1 MWLVRLW
8 INSDQNHKKD
18 CFFNFYIVGVSGE
31 GRTDDSETVHEKKKS
46 KLVVGFLVEFSNHQ
60 FNIKIEIKVI
70 YIVIFD
76 IYEIN
81 MENKRK

>member
-1 MWLVRLW
+1 M
-8 INSDQNHKKD
+8 
-18 CFFNFYIVGVSGE
+18 SGE
-31 GRTDDSETVHEKKKS
+31 GRTNDSETVHEKKS

-70 YIVIFD
+70 YIVILD

>member
-1 MWLVRLW
+1 M
-8 INSDQNHKKD
+8 
-18 CFFNFYIVGVSGE
+18 SGE
-31 GRTDDSETVHEKKKS
+31 GRTNDSETVHEKKS
-46 KLVVGFLVEFSNHQ
+46 KLVVGFLVEFNNHQ

-70 YIVIFD
+70 YIVILD

>member
-1 MWLVRLW
+1 M
-8 INSDQNHKKD
+8 IQKQFMK
-18 CFFNFYIVGVSGE
+18 
-31 GRTDDSETVHEKKKS
+31 KKKS

>member
-1 MWLVRLW
+1 M
-8 INSDQNHKKD
+8 IQKQFMKK
-18 CFFNFYIVGVSGE
+18 
-31 GRTDDSETVHEKKKS
+31 KKKS